1 MNIGGINT
9 IPSAMRSGMTRAN
22 RQTAKKSDT
31 MQNVTAVSTNSGNF
45 NLKLG
50 GMTSL
55 AYPDGSNITVYKAD
69 SYTKDTPFLRVVTT
83 DANGKETEQRIL
95 DPKEVDMT
103 NATDKEMLA
112 LNEYL
117 VDEGVADSA
126 YTLGI
131 FTDDSATDTKKNFA
145 DILKELRDMQY
156 KAGNLSG
163 YAEYNKFLGA
173 YDLWEKNKH
182 QTGKNGLD
190 YSGLK

>member
-9 IPSAMRSGMTRAN
+9 IPSAMRNGMTRAS

-31 MQNVTAVSTNSGNF
+31 MQNVAAVSTNSGNF

-50 GMTSL
+50 GLTSM
-55 AYPDGSNITVYKAD
+55 AKPDGSNITVYKAD
-69 SYTKDTPFLRVVTT
+69 SYTKDTPFLRIVTT
-83 DANGKETEQRIL
+83 DANGKETEQII

-103 NATDKEMLA
+103 NATEKEMFA
-112 LNEYL
+112 LNAYL
-117 VDEGVADSA
+117 ADEGIVDSA
-126 YTLGI
+126 VTLGI
-131 FTDDSATDTKKNFA
+131 FTDDSVTDTKKNFA

-163 YAEYNKFLGA
+163 YAKYNKYLST

-182 QTGKNGLD
+182 QTGKNSLD
-190 YSGLK
+190 YPVLK

>member
-83 DANGKETEQRIL
+83 DANGKETEQII

>member
-1 MNIGGINT
+1 MNMNIGGINT
-9 IPSAMRSGMTRAN
+9 IPSAMRSGMNRAN

-31 MQNVTAVSTNSGNF
+31 MQNAAVASTNSGNF

-50 GMTSL
+50 GLTSM
-55 AYPDGSNITVYKAD
+55 AKPDGSNITVYKAD
-69 SYTKDTPFLRVVTT
+69 SYTKDTPFLRIVTT
-83 DANGKETEQRIL
+83 DANGKETEQII

-103 NATDKEMLA
+103 NATEKEMFA
-112 LNEYL
+112 LNAYL
-117 VDEGVADSA
+117 ADEGIVDSA
-126 YTLGI
+126 VTLGI
-131 FTDDSATDTKKNFA
+131 FTDDSVTDTKKNFA

-163 YAEYNKFLGA
+163 YAKYNKYLGA

-190 YSGLK
+190 YPY